1 MDEDQELRKRVH
13 DLETEIQRLLARVK
27 ELEEEVSWMRE
38 LLE

>member
-13 DLETEIQRLLARVK
+13 DLEAEIQRLLARVK